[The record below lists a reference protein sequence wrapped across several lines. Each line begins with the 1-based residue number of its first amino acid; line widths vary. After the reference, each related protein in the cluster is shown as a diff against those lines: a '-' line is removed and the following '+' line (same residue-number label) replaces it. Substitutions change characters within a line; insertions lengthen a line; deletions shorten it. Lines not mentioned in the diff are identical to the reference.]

1 MSLTEKY
8 KGKKVLIVGLGKTG
22 FALIHFFN
30 NLGCEIKVTDIKPIF
45 DLNKQVKRLKKI
57 QPNPA
62 MTLGEHRDDDFIQ
75 SDLIIYSSSVDPNLP
90 QIQLARQHGKEVFSE
105 FAFAYKNCTKPVIAI
120 CGSMGRTTIA
130 HMIGYTLKVDKK
142 NIFIGGTSDEPF
154 INFLALPNKDE
165 IDYVV
170 VEVSPFQLQTV
181 EGFHPMLVVFP
192 NLDERFTPGRFK
204 SAGEY
209 FETALSVIKNLTH
222 DDFLVVNFDKLS
234 GNSVLRNADTQTFWY
249 SRKSFV
255 NMGVINEIQGT
266 HFHEKRIHSNIHYYS
281 EFKVNQMRIV
291 GVQSRENLLAAITA
305 CKALKVSDTSIQ
317 ACIQKFPGIPNR
329 LEFVTE
335 KNGVKFYND
344 SKSEKMEDLRKSL
357 EAFKDPVI
365 LIAGGK
371 DSEQE
376 YEKYA
381 KVINERARIMVL
393 VGESK
398 ENMNRAIGDATQT
411 FLVGSF
417 DESILLAYQKSRTGD
432 TIVLCPGNDGS
443 DVFRDFEEKGNY
455 YKKLIFQL

>member
-170 VEVSPFQLQTV
+170 VEV
-181 EGFHPMLVVFP
+181 
-192 NLDERFTPGRFK
+192 
-204 SAGEY
+204 
-209 FETALSVIKNLTH
+209 
-222 DDFLVVNFDKLS
+222 
-234 GNSVLRNADTQTFWY
+234 
-249 SRKSFV
+249 
-255 NMGVINEIQGT
+255 
-266 HFHEKRIHSNIHYYS
+266 
-281 EFKVNQMRIV
+281 
-291 GVQSRENLLAAITA
+291 
-305 CKALKVSDTSIQ
+305 
-317 ACIQKFPGIPNR
+317 
-329 LEFVTE
+329 
-335 KNGVKFYND
+335 
-344 SKSEKMEDLRKSL
+344 
-357 EAFKDPVI
+357 
-365 LIAGGK
+365 
-371 DSEQE
+371 
-376 YEKYA
+376 
-381 KVINERARIMVL
+381 
-393 VGESK
+393 
-398 ENMNRAIGDATQT
+398 
-411 FLVGSF
+411 
-417 DESILLAYQKSRTGD
+417 
-432 TIVLCPGNDGS
+432 
-443 DVFRDFEEKGNY
+443 
-455 YKKLIFQL
+455 